1 MEDEQSR
8 MGSLCTAKQI
18 LFIAWACVPLEL
30 ITALDQPNRVVR
42 TRMLCGVGGDSCEA
56 IPYPDVC
63 RAGPA
68 ANWCCGGIL
77 TQIPCKVH
85 IQADGAEG

>member
-1 MEDEQSR
+1 MYYAAVLQLDRWLGGAARR
-8 MGSLCTAKQI
+8 MTIDGLHLAPIKRRE
-18 LFIAWACVPLEL
+18 APL
-30 ITALDQPNRVVR
+30 NVKV
-42 TRMLCGVGGDSCEA
+42 
-56 IPYPDVC
+56 VC

-77 TQIPCKVH
+77 TQILRKVH